1 MNSCIQ
7 LKEINVSFQNPPSGS
22 TYAPCFAYR
31 SYLIASKNNARWVRK
46 GLALCSEL
54 RASQHSTHALAGQSE
69 RHESPGLSLYKHHG

>member
-22 TYAPCFAYR
+22 TYAPCFAYC

-54 RASQHSTHALAGQSE
+54 SGLHSTAHT
-69 RHESPGLSLYKHHG
+69 R